1 MTFKRDFITAIFNAF
16 IANPKP
22 FTIIGKGGKLVAVER
37 SHEDQH
43 RYQVV
48 IVLTDLSPA
57 PMSPQYVYGEN
68 DRERFI
74 RWVNRNT
81 YMKEVQQCAADL
93 RVTTPNPNT
102 P

>member
-1 MTFKRDFITAIFNAF
+1 MTFKRDYITAIFNVF
-16 IANPKP
+16 ITNPKP
-22 FTIIGKGGKLVAVER
+22 FTIIGKGDKLIAVER
-37 SHEDQH
+37 SHEEQH

-74 RWVNRNT
+74 RWVNSNT
-81 YMKEVQQCAADL
+81 HKKEVMQCANDL
-93 RVTTPNPNT
+93 SSKPKTQQSP
-102 P
+102 

>member
-1 MTFKRDFITAIFNAF
+1 MTFKRDFITSIFNAF

-22 FTIIGKGGKLVAVER
+22 FTIIGKGGKLIAVER

-43 RYQVV
+43 RYQMV

-81 YMKEVQQCAADL
+81 YMKEVQQCADDL
-93 RVTTPNPNT
+93 CPEPCNPKN